1 MAPPSTIGLG
11 RVGRCLSH
19 SPQRAQGVGEV
30 PLSTT
35 PQIPGRR
42 SGPQSRFP
50 AWVESDTFQK
60 KKKHTQKNKILID
73 LEKRAQGTDKEY
85 QTVPKNI
92 RTVPKNIRLSK

>member
-1 MAPPSTIGLG
+1 MG
-11 RVGRCLSH
+11 
-19 SPQRAQGVGEV
+19 GV
-30 PLSTT
+30 
-35 PQIPGRR
+35 RH
-42 SGPQSRFP
+42 FP
-50 AWVESDTFQK
+50 K

>member
-1 MAPPSTIGLG
+1 MAPPSPIGLG

-35 PQIPGRR
+35 TQIPGRR

-50 AWVESDTFQK
+50 AWVESDTFPPQK
-60 KKKHTQKNKILID
+60 KHHKILID

-85 QTVPKNI
+85 QIVPKNI
-92 RTVPKNIRLSK
+92 RTVPKNIRLLK